1 MQAKM
6 IHVGKLIKE
15 VFDRQ
20 PKGYTVSLFAAH
32 LNCDRRNI
40 YNIFSRAYIDTNT
53 LMRIS
58 RVLDHDFFLDLSE
71 AMNKNSSATD
81 PIHAVKRNT
90 NQEA

>member
-1 MQAKM
+1 
-6 IHVGKLIKE
+6 
-15 VFDRQ
+15 
-20 PKGYTVSLFAAH
+20 
-32 LNCDRRNI
+32 
-40 YNIFSRAYIDTNT
+40 
-53 LMRIS
+53 MRIS